1 MDDRFSN
8 LETQLGNQLN
18 VLKAML
24 LSLEDKLV
32 EQDQEIKR
40 NHRRTMTLLQ
50 GMARNPGAGSTVID
64 DDNNYTPAYIPAIPH
79 RAQEVIAD
87 DDDDLP
93 PDYSVRGRL
102 NDNSHGSVG
111 SRSRGTSARTRGA
124 TSVSSSDIN
133 LKSGRV
139 GPRSAEIGKYNSTVH
154 IENGKRVF
162 SYYWIVTGMNY
173 KLKNWN
179 QQRVLRSN
187 SFYIYPEGYRM
198 YIKLIPKYSS
208 TTMFLHVGITKGDH
222 DQSLEWPF
230 TLKMRVFVLDQN
242 DTPTRTQDLKS
253 RMWDPKELC
262 SGSNWVKP
270 VVGDN
275 PECVGLGIPH
285 DVIKTREYIWN
296 DRTIIKLNVFL
307 D

>member
-8 LETQLGNQLN
+8 LETQLGDQLN
-18 VLKAML
+18 VLKSML

-40 NHRRTMTLLQ
+40 NHRRIMTLLQ
-50 GMARNPGAGSTVID
+50 GISRNPGAGSTIID
-64 DDNNYTPAYIPAIPH
+64 DDSSYQPAYVPVIPH
-79 RAQEVIAD
+79 RAQEVID
-87 DDDDLP
+87 EDEDILSGEYIP
-93 PDYSVRGRL
+93 RGR
-102 NDNSHGSVG
+102 SHDSVG
-111 SRSRGTSARTRGA
+111 DRASNGVRAGNGRSRG
-124 TSVSSSDIN
+124 SSDIN

-139 GPRSAEIGKYNSTVH
+139 GPRSAEIAKYNSTVH

-187 SFYIYPEGYRM
+187 SFYIYPGGYRM
-198 YIKLIPKYSS
+198 YLKLIPKYSA
-208 TTMFLHVGITKGDH
+208 TTMFLHVGNTKGDH
-222 DQSLEWPF
+222 DDSLEWPF
-230 TLKMRVFVLDQN
+230 TLKMRVFVLDQEEDAVN
-242 DTPTRTQDLKS
+242 RSQDLKS

-296 DRTIIKLNVFL
+296 DRTIIKLTVFL